1 MAVVLSGGR
10 GFVGCGTVESATY
23 TLRIVGGVTGVQF
36 AAILGLV
43 NQEDPP
49 AELRW
54 REHGLVCTFAADTWQ
69 PILRARVER
78 ALEAELG
85 AGWQEQVVTDTGS
98 T

>member
-1 MAVVLSGGR
+1 MDQSATRRL
-10 GFVGCGTVESATY
+10 VGCRPVESATY
-23 TLRIVGGVTGVQF
+23 TLRIVGGVTSVQF

-43 NQEDPP
+43 NKEDPP

-54 REHGLVCTFAADTWQ
+54 SEHGLVCTFAAEIWQ

-85 AGWQEQVVTDTGS
+85 TGWREQVVADAT
-98 T
+98 